1 MDKDEYGEDELLSK
15 YDQYSDVYVLFVR
28 MAYETRL
35 CQAGWKQILNIR
47 TQIEECINRGEAE
60 LCFGQIKVGIKKYS
74 LQDALREEAKHL
86 SIMISSGKEIN
97 RAIHGVIESYEDSKF
112 KIQIFGKDG
121 HDFIFIPFDRVKVE
135 EVFQEFA
142 NKYATKLK
150 KTQPTATD
158 TDIKRE
164 CLRVW
169 YDQNNAISV
178 KYITNDE
185 KDLEDHFYIKG
196 IAFNQRRST

>member
-47 TQIEECINRGEAE
+47 TQIEKCIVRGQAE
-60 LCFGQIKVGIKKYS
+60 LTFDQIKVGIKKYS
-74 LQDALREEAKHL
+74 LQDALREKAKHL

-97 RAIHGVIESYEDSKF
+97 RAIHGVIEGYEDNKF

-150 KTQPTATD
+150 KTNPIATE
-158 TDIKRE
+158 TEIKRE

-169 YDQNNAISV
+169 YDQNNDISIKDITHDK
-178 KYITNDE
+178 KY
-185 KDLEDHFYIKG
+185 LENYFYIKG
-196 IAFNQRRST
+196 IDFNRWKSA